1 MIALILMVWLHP
13 FHVSVTD
20 IVFDERSGAIQISS
34 RIFTDDLENALRLM
48 SGNPTFDILENPK
61 VTDDL
66 IGQYF
71 AKTLK
76 LTLDDKTQKVVYLG
90 SEVEADAHWCYL
102 EVTGIK
108 PPAKVALEFDLLH
121 ELFDDQRN
129 MVHFRGQKTRT
140 FILDQAVREASY
152 SFENWK
158 N

>member
-1 MIALILMVWLHP
+1 MIALILAVWLHP

-34 RIFTDDLENALRLM
+34 RIFTDDLENALRQM
-48 SGNPTFDILENPK
+48 SGNPSFDILEDPK
-61 VTDDL
+61 VSDRL

-71 AKTLK
+71 AKMLK
-76 LTLDDKTQKVVYLG
+76 LTLDDKVQEVIYLG
-90 SEVEADAHWCYL
+90 SEVEGDAHWCYL
-102 EVTGIK
+102 EISGIK
-108 PPAKVALEFDLLH
+108 PPAKVVLEFDLLH

-140 FILDQAVREASY
+140 FILDEVERAANY